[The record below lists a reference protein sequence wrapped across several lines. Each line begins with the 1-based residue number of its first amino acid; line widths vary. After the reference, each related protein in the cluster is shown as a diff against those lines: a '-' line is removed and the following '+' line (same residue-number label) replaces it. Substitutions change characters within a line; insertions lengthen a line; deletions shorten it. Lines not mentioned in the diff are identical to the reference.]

1 MCERELGLS
10 GALAFSLPLFTEVPG
25 RKILQI
31 RTSPLRSSKKFVR
44 ASSMTHSPP
53 IWTAADPYRVQ

>member
-25 RKILQI
+25 RRFSKFEL
-31 RTSPLRSSKKFVR
+31 RLYGVLRSS
-44 ASSMTHSPP
+44 PP
-53 IWTAADPYRVQ
+53 EVAAWDTKIVHLGDAPST